1 MQSYMNEIQ
10 TNAAKIVSNPT
21 QSNTYGVLFNDSFI
35 HYSAKVFKFYSKCF
49 IWTAAL

>member
-10 TNAAKIVSNPT
+10 TNAAEKKE
-21 QSNTYGVLFNDSFI
+21 QSNTYRVLFNDSFI

-49 IWTAAL
+49 VWTAAL